1 MEASLANKFFSA
13 DGHVIEP
20 EDLWTTRLDARWRDR
35 APHFEP
41 RPQGDYT
48 VIDGMAPM
56 PMGLEGTVINDKVAG
71 EIRSAARK
79 RRSDARAGS
88 SNPHARLADQD
99 LDNLRGEVIYPGVG
113 LALCGAPD
121 AEYQAACFRAY
132 NDWLAEFCAVA
143 PQRLLGAGV
152 IPPRASIDS
161 AIKEAHRIAR
171 SGLKTVVMVTENVER
186 PYISPEYD
194 PWWAAME
201 EIGIPVAIHSGSTT
215 KNETPG
221 ERGARMGHY
230 GPHVVDTKIGRV
242 MRALADL
249 IWSGAVQKHPGLRI
263 VMVEGG
269 IGWVACTLRLM
280 DHWWS
285 DHWRWMKPRLEEPPS
300 FYYKRNFYS
309 TFEDDRAG
317 LLTRELLNVDHLMW
331 GSDYPHTE
339 GTFPRSRE
347 RIAED
352 FRDIAEADTR
362 KMVCDNAMRL
372 YGLAAR

>member
-1 MEASLANKFFSA
+1 MENSDTDKFFSA

-20 EDLWTTRLDARWRDR
+20 PDLWTTRLDARWRAR
-35 APHFEP
+35 APRFE
-41 RPQGDYT
+41 RRENGDYT
-48 VIDGMAPM
+48 VVDGMAPM
-56 PMGLEGTVINDKVAG
+56 PMGLEGTVINDKIAG

-79 RRSDARAGS
+79 RRSDARPGS
-88 SNPHARLADQD
+88 SDPYARLADQD
-99 LDNLRGEVIYPGVG
+99 LDHVCGEVIYPGVG

-143 PQRLLGAGV
+143 PGRLNGAGV
-152 IPPRASIDS
+152 IPPRLPIDA
-161 AIKEAHRIAR
+161 AIAEAHRIVS
-171 SGLKTVVMVTENVER
+171 SGLKTIVMVTENVER

-194 PWWAAME
+194 PFWAAVE
-201 EIGIPVAIHSGSTT
+201 DLGVPVAIHSGSSTR
-215 KNETPG
+215 NQTPG
-221 ERGARMGHY
+221 ERGAIMGHY
-230 GPHVVDTKIGRV
+230 GSHVVDTKIGRV
-242 MRALADL
+242 MRALTDL
-249 IWSGAVQKHPGLRI
+249 LWSGAAQKHPRLRI

-280 DHWWS
+280 DHWWT

-300 FYYKRNFYS
+300 FFYKRNFYS

-352 FRDIAEADTR
+352 FRDIPEPDRR
-362 KMVCDNAMRL
+362 KMVRENAMRL
-372 YGLAAR
+372 YGLAQ